1 MERPSLQNVPPAYI
15 DYGEEPVRWVI
26 VDSGGTQLFAD
37 AENRAIVFSNKDD
50 AYAIAHLD
58 DFADQ
63 EPGEINVAGVGET
76 KWAALQQKIPFVE
89 VHDAETA
96 VQLVQARL
104 AYQKQ
109 QLAAAEEPTEEQP
122 STEE

>member
-1 MERPSLQNVPPAYI
+1 MERPSLQNVPPEYI

-26 VDSGGTQLFAD
+26 VDDSGTKLFAD
-37 AENRAIVFSNKDD
+37 VDNRAIVFSNKDD

-63 EPGEINVAGVGET
+63 APGEVNVAGVGET
-76 KWAALQQKIPFVE
+76 KWEALQQKIPFVE

-96 VQLVQARL
+96 TQLVQVRL

-109 QLAAAEEPTEEQP
+109 QLAVAEESAEEKPLTEE
-122 STEE
+122 